1 MPPALCL
8 DGDGIRNTP
17 KIDGGWFLSRTPEYD
32 AWQHDSAGQ
41 IWHMAQRFN
50 MPLVTDAPVILF
62 DHAFALLS
70 VYSA

>member
-1 MPPALCL
+1 
-8 DGDGIRNTP
+8 
-17 KIDGGWFLSRTPEYD
+17 
-32 AWQHDSAGQ
+32 
-41 IWHMAQRFN
+41 MAQRFN